1 MEYVDKFKDIPYSI
15 LTEEQFDSLT
25 PFELVNK
32 TISED
37 VDQLIKYHSKYVF
50 MKQNLIASI
59 VLTTI
64 MVSFIGVFSLF
75 GLIPITFFYVM
86 SQKRKMNVT
95 WCMRILKMSVSFLRG
110 CSDDIIEIDY
120 IFDKQLSRLDGVI
133 DIGEHYKSIKQG

>member
-1 MEYVDKFKDIPYSI
+1 MEYVDKFKNIPYSI

-50 MKQNLIASI
+50 MRQNLIASI

-64 MVSFIGVFSLF
+64 MLFFIGVFSLF

-86 SQKRKMNVT
+86 FQKRKMNVT
-95 WCMRILKMSVSFLRG
+95 WCIRILKMSVSFLRG
-110 CSDDIIEIDY
+110 CSDDIIEIDF
-120 IFDKQLSRLDGVI
+120 IFDKQLSRLNGII

>member
-1 MEYVDKFKDIPYSI
+1 MEYVDKFKNIPYSI

-120 IFDKQLSRLDGVI
+120 VFDKQLSRLDGVI
-133 DIGEHYKSIKQG
+133 DIGEHYKSIKQE

>member
-50 MKQNLIASI
+50 MRQNLIASI

-64 MVSFIGVFSLF
+64 MLFFIGVFSLF
-75 GLIPITFFYVM
+75 GIIPITFFYVM
-86 SQKRKMNVT
+86 TQKRKMNIT
-95 WCMRILKMSVSFLRG
+95 WCIRILKMSVSFLRG

>member
-50 MKQNLIASI
+50 MRQNLIASI

-64 MVSFIGVFSLF
+64 MLFFIGAFSLF
-75 GLIPITFFYVM
+75 GIAPITFFYVM
-86 SQKRKMNVT
+86 TQKRKMNIT
-95 WCMRILKMSVSFLRG
+95 WCIRILKMSVSFLRG

-120 IFDKQLSRLDGVI
+120 IFDKQLSRLDGIV
-133 DIGEHYKSIKQG
+133 DIGEHYKSIKQV

>member
-1 MEYVDKFKDIPYSI
+1 MEYVDKFKNIPYSI

-64 MVSFIGVFSLF
+64 MLFFIGVFSLF

-95 WCMRILKMSVSFLRG
+95 WCIRILKMSVSFLRG

-120 IFDKQLSRLDGVI
+120 IFDKQLSRLNGIV

>member
-1 MEYVDKFKDIPYSI
+1 MEYVDKFKNIPYSI

-110 CSDDIIEIDY
+110 CSDDFIEIDY
-120 IFDKQLSRLDGVI
+120 VFDKQLSRLDGII